1 MGVAQWMR
9 VLDTVSGLA
18 QLTERFRRPASSDI
32 GPALPSGGALGAIE
46 ARLAG
51 VLVAALKEAF
61 DRDSTRMEMERSQI
75 EAERQRAEEALRAEL
90 RRQAGERALDQLRL
104 IALMAIG
111 VWALSAALSV
121 WLPGMRAGVPR
132 GLLGVGWALTLGA
145 LATSLAAWQRVVRV
159 DGRDAPDD
167 QRRGR
172 FRAGRRGRCC
182 AVAPHRR
189 AGPDRRQP
197 DHRAVG
203 VVHLI
208 SRECRPSDIARS
220 RCGALPRGGEASRE
234 PWVRMAAARP
244 RGV

>member
-18 QLTERFRRPASSDI
+18 QLTERFRRPAAADPA
-32 GPALPSGGALGAIE
+32 GPVAPTGAGAPGGLE

-75 EAERQRAEEALRAEL
+75 EAERQRAEQALRAEL

-121 WLPGMRAGVPR
+121 WLPGMRGGVPR
-132 GLLGVGWALTLGA
+132 GLLSVGWALALGA
-145 LATSLAAWQRVVRV
+145 LATSLAAWQRVSAWTAETRQTTSVAAV
-159 DGRDAPDD
+159 SVQDG
-167 QRRGR
+167 
-172 FRAGRRGRCC
+172 
-182 AVAPHRR
+182 AVAAAPWL
-189 AGPDRRQP
+189 
-197 DHRAVG
+197 
-203 VVHLI
+203 LI
-208 SRECRPSDIARS
+208 
-220 RCGALPRGGEASRE
+220 GALA
-234 PWVRMAAARP
+234 
-244 RGV
+244 